1 VRDKRCN
8 ADEIYTIIYSEVRG
22 AGECNGWWGDG
33 YKTRSSIFLGL
44 KFVLLVDR
52 VNLICWI

>member
-22 AGECNGWWGDG
+22 VGKWNGWWGDG

-44 KFVLLVDR
+44 KFVLLVER
-52 VNLICWI
+52 VNPIC